1 MRDESRTVVIGVGNE
16 LRGDDGVGPAVSRL
30 IAREAEPGVS
40 VLAAPAD
47 GLALL
52 DSWRGVDVAIIV
64 DAVSSGAAPG
74 TIHCVHGI
82 DDARLISSVR
92 WSSHSFGIPE
102 AIGLA
107 RALGS
112 LPKVL
117 TIYGI
122 EGSTF
127 EAGAG
132 LSQPVRDAAQKLKD
146 LILSGLGGESGVFS
160 SIRTRSA

>member
-1 MRDESRTVVIGVGNE
+1 MRDVSRTVVIGVGND
-16 LRGDDGVGPAVSRL
+16 LCGDDGVGPAVARMV
-30 IAREAEPGVS
+30 AREAEPGVS

-52 DSWRGVDVAIIV
+52 DFWRGVDAAIIV
-64 DAVSSGAAPG
+64 DAVSSGAVPG
-74 TIHCVHGI
+74 TIQCLDGI

-127 EAGAG
+127 EAGAE
-132 LSQPVRDAAQKLKD
+132 LSQPVRDAAQKLSD
-146 LILSGLGGESGVFS
+146 LILSRLAGGPE
-160 SIRTRSA
+160 

>member
-1 MRDESRTVVIGVGNE
+1 MDGCGTVVIGVGND
-16 LRGDDGVGPAVSRL
+16 LRGDDGAGPAV
-30 IAREAEPGVS
+30 ARMVARRAPPGVR
-40 VLAAPAD
+40 VVAGPAD

-52 DSWRGVDVAIIV
+52 DSWRGADLVIIV
-64 DAVSSGAAPG
+64 DAVSCGSAPG
-74 TIHCVHGI
+74 TIHCLAGI
-82 DDARLISSVR
+82 DDARLVSSVR
-92 WSSHSFGIPE
+92 WSSHSFGILD

-127 EAGAG
+127 EAGAA
-132 LSQPVRDAAQKLKD
+132 LSQPVRDAAQKLRD
-146 LILSGLGGESGVFS
+146 LILSRLAGGSGVFS
-160 SIRTRSA
+160 SILTRST